1 MKILHNAKIYTFD
14 KDLPVASN
22 LLIDNHRILAADGK
36 SSLPPKQSQPWQDFV
51 QEKID
56 LKGKTVIPGLID
68 AHMHLKTFS
77 LGLQKIDCETT
88 TRQECLRRVRD
99 KAERLK
105 PGEWVYGHGWNQN
118 AWEEGYGSATD
129 LDAAAPRNPVYLT
142 AKSLHAGWA
151 NSLAL
156 QNVGLSAQ
164 TPDPKDG
171 RLGRKENG
179 ELNGLVFEAAME
191 LIENALPQPNV
202 EQIAQAIR
210 DAQKV
215 LWRMGLTGLHD
226 FDEMDSFAALQ
237 VLNNSRELK
246 LRVVKSIPLRLLSQ
260 AIDVALR
267 SGFGNEF
274 IKIGQ
279 VKAFADGA
287 LGPHTAAMFGAY
299 EDDSKNLGMLKLT
312 ANEVYEHGRKAVQ
325 NGLAMAI
332 HAIGDRAVHE
342 VLNGFEKLREFE
354 KSQGIIGLR
363 HRIEHVQ
370 LIDPKDSNR
379 LAQLGIIASMQPYHM
394 ISDIR
399 MADAFW
405 GKRAEYSFAW
415 QIQQKAGS
423 ILAFGSDAPVE
434 SPNPFWGL
442 YAAVTRKCFDGYPGP
457 DGWYP
462 EQRLELM
469 DAMKAFTYGS
479 AYAGGM
485 EHMVGKLAPGYFAD
499 LLVLDEDIF
508 HCKAEKIKDMLPRA
522 TMVGGEWV
530 WEG

>member
-1 MKILHNAKIYTFD
+1 
-14 KDLPVASN
+14 
-22 LLIDNHRILAADGK
+22 
-36 SSLPPKQSQPWQDFV
+36 
-51 QEKID
+51 
-56 LKGKTVIPGLID
+56 
-68 AHMHLKTFS
+68 MHLKTFS

-129 LDAAAPRNPVYLT
+129 LDAAAPLNPVNLT

-260 AIDVALR
+260 AIDVGLR
-267 SGFGNEF
+267 SGLGNEF

-312 ANEVYEHGRKAVQ
+312 ANEVYE
-325 NGLAMAI
+325 MA
-332 HAIGDRAVHE
+332 
-342 VLNGFEKLREFE
+342 
-354 KSQGIIGLR
+354 
-363 HRIEHVQ
+363 
-370 LIDPKDSNR
+370 
-379 LAQLGIIASMQPYHM
+379 
-394 ISDIR
+394 
-399 MADAFW
+399 
-405 GKRAEYSFAW
+405 GKRCKMDWLW
-415 QIQQKAGS
+415 QS
-423 ILAFGSDAPVE
+423 M
-434 SPNPFWGL
+434 
-442 YAAVTRKCFDGYPGP
+442 
-457 DGWYP
+457 
-462 EQRLELM
+462 RLVIGQF
-469 DAMKAFTYGS
+469 MKY
-479 AYAGGM
+479 
-485 EHMVGKLAPGYFAD
+485 
-499 LLVLDEDIF
+499 
-508 HCKAEKIKDMLPRA
+508 
-522 TMVGGEWV
+522 
-530 WEG
+530 